1 MKKSIIILIFSIINI
16 LSCYSRGVYTGTAFY
31 NTYTAQDGKYSNS
44 DYCDFPVIIDLENEK
59 IILYLS
65 KPYTFNLGNIIDTS
79 LINEGAISWV
89 ATDWNN
95 NTCKL
100 SMLVLEETNQIVL
113 EIEMSKYKNIIMIN
127 L

>member
-1 MKKSIIILIFSIINI
+1 MKKSIIILIFSIISI
-16 LSCYSRGVYTGTAFY
+16 LSCYGRGVYTGTAFY
-31 NTYTAQDGKYSNS
+31 KIYTTQDGKYSNS

-79 LINEGAISWV
+79 LINENAISWV
-89 ATDWNN
+89 TTDWNN
-95 NTCKL
+95 NKGKL
-100 SMLVLEETNQIVL
+100 CMMVLEETNQIIL
-113 EIEMSKYKNIIMIN
+113 KIEMLKYKMIIMIN